1 METRLAEAFWMKK
14 AHEETTENSKRR
26 RQHGK
31 GICSVFILDTSE
43 SMAGEGGREM
53 KMAMS
58 AILNEYE
65 SLHLDDNIAVIGCG
79 KEVKFLHYYSN
90 NYYSIKKCLDN
101 IKYEGPSPLEAG
113 IILSFSCIKFGG
125 GHSAIMGDLHIR
137 ARVVV
142 ISDGNPTDLDMS
154 SPTDASE
161 TTKDSEAC
169 AFCTLNHQWKSK

>member
-1 METRLAEAFWMKK
+1 
-14 AHEETTENSKRR
+14 
-26 RQHGK
+26 
-31 GICSVFILDTSE
+31 
-43 SMAGEGGREM
+43 MAGEGGRQM

-113 IILSFSCIKFGG
+113 IILSYSCIRFGG
-125 GHSAIMGDLHIR
+125 GHSAIIDNLHIR

-154 SPTDASE
+154 GPTDALK
-161 TTKDSEAC
+161 TTKDTEAC
-169 AFCTLNHQWKSK
+169 IFFTLKHQWKSKSTFL